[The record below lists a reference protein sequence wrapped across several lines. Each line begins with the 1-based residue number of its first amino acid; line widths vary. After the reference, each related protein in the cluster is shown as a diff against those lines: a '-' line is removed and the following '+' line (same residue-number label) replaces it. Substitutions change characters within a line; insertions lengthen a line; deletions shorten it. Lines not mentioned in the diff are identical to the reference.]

1 MGRVF
6 VQTIEGEP
14 RVLWLRDMVERGRE
28 TRIWESIEKLRS
40 ISLFLWNSSKR
51 IIYMLLVRI
60 ITLCKWL

>member
-6 VQTIEGEP
+6 VQMIEGEM
-14 RVLWLRDMVERGRE
+14 RVLLLRDIVDRGRE

-51 IIYMLLVRI
+51 INLHAFG
-60 ITLCKWL
+60 